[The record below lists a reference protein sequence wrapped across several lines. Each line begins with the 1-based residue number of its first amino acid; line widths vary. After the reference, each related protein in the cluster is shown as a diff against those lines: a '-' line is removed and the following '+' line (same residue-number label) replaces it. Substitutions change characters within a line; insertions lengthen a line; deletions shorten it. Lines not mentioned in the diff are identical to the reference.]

1 MKSEKKVIS
10 RRKPKKVSLTA
21 WWGNN
26 DASSSVIIPLSKWKK
41 ILDGMEFIKGGYSWY
56 EGRRFHV
63 IWKFNKEYNQLGKGL
78 FTIYGDEDGRDC
90 VRDEPLS
97 SIRVQYMDED

>member
-41 ILDGMEFIKGGYSWY
+41 ILDGMEFIKGGYAWY
-56 EGRRFHV
+56 EGKRYHV
-63 IWKFNKEYNQLGKGL
+63 TWVFNKQYSQLGEGL
-78 FTIYGDEDGRDC
+78 FTINDDKDGGEC

-97 SIRVQYMDED
+97 SIDVLFMDED